1 MPFEQWINCRL
12 GFDISIPQICVGTR
26 RRSLSK
32 RVNNA
37 AIPDNGA
44 DVQRPMRRGRWSEIP
59 AAAGLALA
67 ASKTSGSKDL
77 QGFPL
82 WQFQVALLPL
92 AYPASIIKKLRRTI
106 ERRLIRT
113 LHLVERSIPKFRI
126 GCLSLTRDGERPTSS
141 RCDLAISGEAVV
153 DRARSAMVS
162 AGACGRD
169 ERPRRQTL

>member
-1 MPFEQWINCRL
+1 M
-12 GFDISIPQICVGTR
+12 
-26 RRSLSK
+26 
-32 RVNNA
+32 
-37 AIPDNGA
+37 
-44 DVQRPMRRGRWSEIP
+44 
-59 AAAGLALA
+59 
-67 ASKTSGSKDL
+67 
-77 QGFPL
+77 

-92 AYPASIIKKLRRTI
+92 GYPASVIKKLRRTI

-162 AGACGRD
+162 AGGLQAR
-169 ERPRRQTL
+169 RTAPTANALRRQTL

>member
-1 MPFEQWINCRL
+1 
-12 GFDISIPQICVGTR
+12 
-26 RRSLSK
+26 
-32 RVNNA
+32 
-37 AIPDNGA
+37 
-44 DVQRPMRRGRWSEIP
+44 MRRGRWSEIP

-67 ASKTSGSKDL
+67 ASKTSGSKGL

-153 DRARSAMVS
+153 GRARSAMVS

-169 ERPRRQTL
+169 ERPRDKRLEALKRSETPRISRCTITSEPRKAAKMQSVSKATLLPLMVMIT